1 MVAKFLGSLFGNGA
15 STGPVA
21 DGHVPVDPVI
31 EELAG
36 IGRLLSGL
44 RADTLRNGARL
55 PTIVVSQ
62 VLYLVDTLQALHGY
76 INQTGAST
84 EQLVLLAAIAGDY
97 LPVPLR
103 SYALLGTVSRSEDSS
118 ETAVLLEQLETL
130 RSTVENL
137 DNQVRTGAVTELAVH
152 GQFLRDKFDIDGLH
166 LEGH

>member
-1 MVAKFLGSLFGNGA
+1 MVAKFLGSLFGNGVN
-15 STGPVA
+15 TGPVA
-21 DGHVPVDPVI
+21 EGHVPVDPVA
-31 EELAG
+31 EELAT

-44 RADTLRNGARL
+44 RADTLRNGSRL

-62 VLYLVDTLQALHGY
+62 VLCLVDTLQALHGY
-76 INQTGAST
+76 IRNTGAAT

-103 SYALLGTVSRSEDSS
+103 SYTLLGAPYRSEDSP

-130 RSTVENL
+130 RSTVKNL